1 MYNLF
6 IFFRDLRL
14 KDNIGLTETLKKN
27 KNIIPIFIFIDEQ
40 INPNKNKYYSSNCV
54 QFMCESLNDLN
65 NQLINC
71 KTSELNIFYGS
82 SITQVLENIC
92 KIINIEG
99 IYYNKDYTPYA
110 LKREQKIEKW
120 CKINKKNHYVYEDYL
135 LAPIGSF
142 LKNDEKYYEIHTPFK
157 NNVYKKINL
166 INKPLNKYVKNL
178 SSVIE
183 IKKSKYYLSISQ
195 IKKFYNNNNNILV
208 HGGRQ
213 NAIKL
218 LNKSKNINYDVL
230 RNDLE
235 FNTSH
240 LSAYIKFG
248 NISIREVF
256 WFYYKNKQQGLM
268 DQIVWREFYYYI
280 LYYNPRLLT
289 KGENYNK
296 KYDKIKWNHN
306 KKHLDYWKVGNT
318 GYPVVDACMKEL
330 NTTGYMHNRGRLIS
344 SNFLNRM
351 LGQDWRNGEK
361 YFAEKLTD
369 YDPCVNNGNWQWI
382 ASTGT
387 DPKPY
392 FQRLFNPWIQSEKY
406 DKDANYIKKWLPQL
420 KNIPANH
427 LHNWDKYCVEYDLE
441 KINYSKPI
449 VNYNEARKNSI
460 LQYKI

>member
-14 KDNIGLTETLKKN
+14 KDNNGLVKTLKN
-27 KNIIPIFIFIDEQ
+27 NNNVIPVFIFIDEQ
-40 INPNKNKYYSSNCV
+40 INPNKNKYFSNNCV
-54 QFMCESLNDLN
+54 QFMCESLTDLN
-65 NQLINC
+65 KELINC
-71 KTSELNIFYGS
+71 KTTELNIFYGS
-82 SITQVLENIC
+82 SIIQVLENIC
-92 KIINIEG
+92 KNINIEG
-99 IYYNKDYTPYA
+99 VHYNKDYTPYA

-120 CKINKKNHYVYEDYL
+120 CKINKKEHFVYEDYL

-142 LKNDEKYYEIHTPFK
+142 LKTDGKYYEIYTPFK
-157 NNVYKKINL
+157 NNVYTKLNL
-166 INKPLNKYVKNL
+166 INKPLNKYIKNL
-178 SSVIE
+178 SHTNE
-183 IKKSKYYLSISQ
+183 IKKSKYYLSIIH
-195 IKKFYNNNNNILV
+195 IKKFYKDNNNILV
-208 HGGRQ
+208 HGGRK

-230 RNDLE
+230 RNDLN

-248 NISIREVF
+248 NISIREIF
-256 WFYYKNKQQGLM
+256 WFYHKYKQEGLM
-268 DQIVWREFYYYI
+268 NQIIWREFYYYI
-280 LYYNPRLLT
+280 LFYNQRLLIN
-289 KGENYNK
+289 GENYNK
-296 KYDKIKWNHN
+296 KYDKIKWNYN
-306 KKHLDYWKVGNT
+306 KKHFDYWKNGMT
-318 GYPVVDACMKEL
+318 GYPVIDACMKEL
-330 NTTGYMHNRGRLIS
+330 NLTGYMHNRGRLIS

-351 LGQDWRNGEK
+351 LGQDWRDGEK
-361 YFAEKLTD
+361 YFAIKLTD

-406 DKDANYIKKWLPQL
+406 DKDAKYIKKWLPQL

-427 LHNWDKYCVEYDLE
+427 LHNWDKYYDKYNLNDIEYY
-441 KINYSKPI
+441 KPIINY
-449 VNYNEARKNSI
+449 NDARKNSM